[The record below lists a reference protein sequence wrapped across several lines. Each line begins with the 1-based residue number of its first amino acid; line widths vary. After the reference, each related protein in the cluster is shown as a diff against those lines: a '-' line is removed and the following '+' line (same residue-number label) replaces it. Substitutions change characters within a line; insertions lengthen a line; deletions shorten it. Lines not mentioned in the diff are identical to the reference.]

1 MFDTIIL
8 LTDLSKEV
16 ALSALLRRHNPL
28 LSVRRAGTLADL
40 EAFTLR
46 ELARARLIGFLTPV
60 VVPPQILDALRYG
73 AYNFH
78 PGPPNYPGWVPC
90 HFAIYDGVETFGVTA
105 HRMIAR
111 VDAGPIVSHSTFDV
125 PPGTGVIKL
134 EQMAT
139 VHLAQLFWTLAKAL
153 ATQAEPLPE
162 LPVRWGGRKTTRRL
176 YASLCDVPTDITKE
190 ELDRRLAVFG
200 AGHFGVMPT
209 ITLHGYRFRYEGP
222 DPNVPAPV
230 AAEETE
236 IAPVS

>member
-8 LTDLSKEV
+8 LTDLAKEV

-28 LSVRRAGTLADL
+28 LSVRRAETLTEL
-40 EAFTLR
+40 EALTPR

-60 VVPPQILDALRYG
+60 VVPPHILDALGYG

-105 HRMIAR
+105 HKMIAH
-111 VDAGPIVSHSTFDV
+111 VDAGPIVGHATFDV

-139 VHLAQLFWTLAKAL
+139 AHLAQLFWTLAKTL
-153 ATQAEPLPE
+153 ATQAEPLSE
-162 LPVRWGGRKTTRRL
+162 LPLRWSGRKTTRRL
-176 YASLCDVPTDITKE
+176 YASLCDIPMDIAKD
-190 ELDRRLAVFG
+190 ELHRRLNAFG
-200 AGHFGVMPT
+200 AGHFGVTPT
-209 ITLHGYRFRYEGP
+209 ITLHGHRFRYEGP
-222 DPNVPAPV
+222 DSSAPALV

-236 IAPVS
+236 IAPV